1 MISAIIKVEVRLSA
15 ETKVEAGNNYRNLDY
30 LGYHKNLIIIQ
41 FLIHRF
47 EENNDK
53 YFIARNLHFIIEL
66 ILLLEIMHCAHNLQI
81 N

>member
-1 MISAIIKVEVRLSA
+1 MLSA
-15 ETKVEAGNNYRNLDY
+15 EPKVEAGNSYRNLDY

-53 YFIARNLHFIIEL
+53 YFIARNL
-66 ILLLEIMHCAHNLQI
+66 N
-81 N
+81 